1 MGGEAFATRNKLNLR
16 MDLAIG
22 RKPDYRPEGS
32 MAHAEGRK
40 SIKQT
45 PSNKVR
51 VISRGQGRGLAAGFG
66 KVAISIAARA
76 VALAVKRSLSE
87 HNKKS
92 KIKLQQ
98 QELTENKAR

>member
-22 RKPDYRPEGS
+22 RKLDYRPVGY
-32 MAHAEGRK
+32 MAHDEGRK

-66 KVAISIAARA
+66 KVAICYS
-76 VALAVKRSLSE
+76 SE
-87 HNKKS
+87 SSHLGS
-92 KIKLQQ
+92 
-98 QELTENKAR
+98 QEIS

>member
-22 RKPDYRPEGS
+22 RKPDYRPVGY
-32 MAHAEGRK
+32 MAHDEGRK

-51 VISRGQGRGLAAGFG
+51 VISRG
-66 KVAISIAARA
+66 
-76 VALAVKRSLSE
+76 
-87 HNKKS
+87 
-92 KIKLQQ
+92 
-98 QELTENKAR
+98 

>member
-1 MGGEAFATRNKLNLR
+1 
-16 MDLAIG
+16 MDLAVVK
-22 RKPDYRPEGS
+22 KPDYRPVGY

-40 SIKQT
+40 SIKQI

-51 VISRGQGRGLAAGFG
+51 AISRGQGRGGDWQQDLG
-66 KVAISIAARA
+66 KLRYAIAARA
-76 VALAVKRSLSE
+76 VTLAVKRSLSE

>member
-1 MGGEAFATRNKLNLR
+1 

-22 RKPDYRPEGS
+22 RKPDYRPVGYT
-32 MAHAEGRK
+32 AHAEGRK

-45 PSNKVR
+45 PSNKGR
-51 VISRGQGRGLAAGFG
+51 AISRGQGRGGDWQQDWVCLCYKGIQHLG
-66 KVAISIAARA
+66 KFRYAIAARA
-76 VALAVKRSLSE
+76 VALAVKRFLSE

-98 QELTENKAR
+98 QELMENEAR

>member
-22 RKPDYRPEGS
+22 RKPDYRPVGY
-32 MAHAEGRK
+32 MAHDEGRK

-51 VISRGQGRGLAAGFG
+51 AISRGEGTGSRIGFAF
-66 KVAISIAARA
+66 AIKAYSIWESFDM
-76 VALAVKRSLSE
+76 L
-87 HNKKS
+87 
-92 KIKLQQ
+92 
-98 QELTENKAR
+98 

>member
-1 MGGEAFATRNKLNLR
+1 

-22 RKPDYRPEGS
+22 RKPDYRPVGY

-51 VISRGQGRGLAAGFG
+51 VISRGQGRGTGSRIGFAS
-66 KVAISIAARA
+66 AIKEATA
-76 VALAVKRSLSE
+76 VAQNVEKGAF
-87 HNKKS
+87 
-92 KIKLQQ
+92 
-98 QELTENKAR
+98 TP

>member
-1 MGGEAFATRNKLNLR
+1 MGGKAFATRNRLNKR

-22 RKPDYRPEGS
+22 RKADYHPVGY

-51 VISRGQGRGLAAGFG
+51 VISRGKGRGLAAGLG
-66 KVAISIAARA
+66 
-76 VALAVKRSLSE
+76 LCL
-87 HNKKS
+87 
-92 KIKLQQ
+92 L
-98 QELTENKAR
+98 

>member
-1 MGGEAFATRNKLNLR
+1 

-22 RKPDYRPEGS
+22 RKPDYRPVGY

-51 VISRGQGRGLAAGFG
+51 VISRGQRRGLAAGLG
-66 KVAISIAARA
+66 LR
-76 VALAVKRSLSE
+76 LL
-87 HNKKS
+87 
-92 KIKLQQ
+92 
-98 QELTENKAR
+98 

>member
-1 MGGEAFATRNKLNLR
+1 MGGKAFATRNRLNKR

-22 RKPDYRPEGS
+22 RKADYHPIGY

-51 VISRGQGRGLAAGFG
+51 VISRGQGRGLAAGLG
-66 KVAISIAARA
+66 LR
-76 VALAVKRSLSE
+76 LL
-87 HNKKS
+87 
-92 KIKLQQ
+92 
-98 QELTENKAR
+98 

>member
-1 MGGEAFATRNKLNLR
+1 VEGEAFATRNKLNLR

-22 RKPDYRPEGS
+22 RKPDYRPVGY

-51 VISRGQGRGLAAGFG
+51 VISRRQGRGLAAGLG
-66 KVAISIAARA
+66 
-76 VALAVKRSLSE
+76 LSL
-87 HNKKS
+87 
-92 KIKLQQ
+92 L
-98 QELTENKAR
+98 